1 MTLYSRNSEKSRLLR
16 GVKLRQIVRS
26 MTQLGS
32 LRLKTQKLT
41 LKPQLKVAIKRL
53 SEEGP
58 YRHSTRFQVKK
69 AFTSRVKHL
78 CPMYKLKSL
87 LMKLNRGF

>member
-16 GVKLRQIVRS
+16 EVRLRQIVRL

-32 LRLKTQKLT
+32 LRLKILKLT

-58 YRHSTRFQVKK
+58 YRHSTQFQVPK
-69 AFTSRVKHL
+69 AFTLRVRPSCL
-78 CPMYKLKSL
+78 MFRLKSL
-87 LMKLNRGF
+87 LLMLNRGY